1 MEEGMKSLWGQSSR
15 YLRIKRSNFDI
26 SPKVARLLLVIVL
39 LLIGAIFIA
48 GDVGLWNLWTAQRRL
63 NRIREEI
70 TVLEQENASLKAE
83 IELLRNDPFAIEK
96 VARERYGYL
105 RPGDKVYRIITLPAE
120 HGGDKSSSTSL
131 DSEAKNP

>member
-1 MEEGMKSLWGQSSR
+1 MKSLWGQSSR

-26 SPKVARLLLVIVL
+26 NPKVARLLLVIVL

-70 TVLEQENASLKAE
+70 SVLEQENASLKAE

-105 RPGDKVYRIITLPAE
+105 RPGDKVYRIITLPTE
-120 HGGDKSSSTSL
+120 HGSDKSSSTSL
-131 DSEAKNP
+131 DSDAKNP